1 MSALGQKQTL
11 CNALTRVR
19 FTPNSDR
26 ESGLPRKVMS
36 ALLPKA
42 DMRVAQANVHGRR
55 PLTDRRPS
63 PTSVRLVSDA
73 NGISAL
79 ALKMLVFS

>member
-1 MSALGQKQTL
+1 MSTLDQKQTL
-11 CNALTRVR
+11 CNALTHVR

-26 ESGLPRKVMS
+26 ESGLPQKVMS

-42 DMRVAQANVHGRR
+42 DMRVAQVNAHGRR
-55 PLTDRRPS
+55 PLTDRRPW

-79 ALKMLVFS
+79 VLKMLVFS